1 MNTPTLFGSELTQ
14 YLTFAVAT
22 EEYAIEI
29 LRVREILVYSPL
41 TRVPRAPEFIA
52 GVMNLRGSVVPVVD
66 LRIKLGLPPTV
77 ITGTTCV
84 VIVDIGGENGRT
96 ESGSRGATVGL
107 LADDV
112 RQVMDLAAG
121 EIEPP
126 PAFGTKID
134 LAFLR
139 GMGDLGDRFALILDI
154 DRLLTALELIAATAA
169 ADAQA
174 AAAASVAA
182 PTERAPKKAR
192 RPDAAD
198 GAGRL

>member
-1 MNTPTLFGSELTQ
+1 MNTPNLFGTELTQ
-14 YLTFAVAT
+14 YLTFAVAS

-29 LRVREILVYSPL
+29 LRVREILVYSSL

-66 LRIKLGLPPTV
+66 LRIKLGLPPAV

-84 VIVDIGGENGRT
+84 VIVDVNGENG
-96 ESGSRGATVGL
+96 SAMVGL

-112 RQVMDLAAG
+112 RQVMDLADG
-121 EIEPP
+121 DVEPP

-139 GMGDLGDRFALILDI
+139 GMGDVGDRFALILDI

-169 ADAQA
+169 AEAQA
-174 AAAASVAA
+174 VIAAAV
-182 PTERAPKKAR
+182 ERVPKKAR

-198 GAGRL
+198 EAGRQ